1 MTPSLSQLR
10 GRRPLASLGQDARD
24 VLLARARPL
33 RACLEDRRPAE
44 RGTRGVR
51 ASHARPGAGP
61 QRRVP
66 AHSRRASLA
75 SHMALEG
82 PARRTLPPSPPRAQ
96 TRKTLLRAVSL
107 PGLRERALAA
117 SGKAQES
124 QAPGE
129 RAVRTSRQRLH
140 CATGFAFREAQNRV
154 GYHGIILSKFR
165 EKCLQKACLVC
176 RYARGRRILFSS
188 CVRSTREPRRRNASG
203 ACGRRQEGGRREHL
217 TRAGVAAGN

>member
-61 QRRVP
+61 LRRVP

-96 TRKTLLRAVSL
+96 TRKTLLRAVFTR
-107 PGLRERALAA
+107 PARARARGLGEGPRVTGTGGARSTDQPPAPPLRHWIRVSGSAKPRGVSWYHSVEI
-117 SGKAQES
+117 SGKM
-124 QAPGE
+124 
-129 RAVRTSRQRLH
+129 
-140 CATGFAFREAQNRV
+140 FAKSVF
-154 GYHGIILSKFR
+154 GLSICSWKEDTF
-165 EKCLQKACLVC
+165 
-176 RYARGRRILFSS
+176 
-188 CVRSTREPRRRNASG
+188 
-203 ACGRRQEGGRREHL
+203 
-217 TRAGVAAGN
+217 